1 MEAAV
6 RCLRDAVAP
15 DETACCLVLV
25 ADDAHVDGEE
35 GMETFSSLLREHADA
50 AAAGRA
56 HARRTV
62 LVAGARAPR
71 RHRLEPNAVSS
82 LGGPPRKDGDALAV
96 VDLTRDPHGWLAS
109 IGQKTRDDESAR
121 KRAAPRLGDVA
132 SVAAAVHDALG
143 GDVEGDDQGDEDEA
157 GEGTHEYVVAE
168 TTARGAAEAP
178 LRENKKSKYPNANAN
193 ARGRRSGLW
202 GRAPRER
209 ARTVVA
215 LDCVAE
221 LVYASG
227 VKKTLELIENIR
239 ADRRVCGVVVY
250 ARGGGGDFETDI
262 FAEPARSVTS
272 VAIDSFARV
281 STRLRRAASCVVVIA
296 PPRADDSEALAE
308 ANRRRQTSSF
318 GVGWKKNA
326 KNASSFLEEADALH
340 SLASEREAGDGAAAR
355 LSAFLSRPTG
365 RFRVERNDV
374 VSRFRFPAERVPDAF
389 RRSRELLSGETDPK
403 PKPTSLSPV
412 LEVSFRAETTRAF
425 GEGATSGNALVRV
438 RDGDENENGVRGETA
453 EAEAEKQRTRLE
465 RLTPFKLGVSAEE
478 SKARSKV
485 VLPFEHQG
493 GFVRDGNGSERVPDG
508 PVDDQA
514 YARGDFLRYLP
525 RDAGG
530 ESGVAG
536 GGHGERRQKTFGGGA
551 IVYVRDSEDDGSGS
565 APDSDEEL
573 DEDADF

>member
-1 MEAAV
+1 
-6 RCLRDAVAP
+6 
-15 DETACCLVLV
+15 
-25 ADDAHVDGEE
+25 
-35 GMETFSSLLREHADA
+35 
-50 AAAGRA
+50 
-56 HARRTV
+56 
-62 LVAGARAPR
+62 
-71 RHRLEPNAVSS
+71 
-82 LGGPPRKDGDALAV
+82 
-96 VDLTRDPHGWLAS
+96 
-109 IGQKTRDDESAR
+109 
-121 KRAAPRLGDVA
+121 
-132 SVAAAVHDALG
+132 
-143 GDVEGDDQGDEDEA
+143 
-157 GEGTHEYVVAE
+157 
-168 TTARGAAEAP
+168 
-178 LRENKKSKYPNANAN
+178 
-193 ARGRRSGLW
+193 
-202 GRAPRER
+202 
-209 ARTVVA
+209 VVA

-374 VSRFRFPAERVPDAF
+374 VSRFRFPAERVPDAS
-389 RRSRELLSGETDPK
+389 RSRELLSGETDPK